1 MSTRVEVLVKG
12 GVGQAPPR
20 PDGIPKLTG
29 DFAFA
34 SDAFVEGM
42 LWGATLRSPHPRARI
57 RRLETAPALALA
69 GVHAVLTLDDVT
81 GERHF
86 GLEIADQPVLSDG
99 EIRYWGEPIAIVAAD
114 DPYTAARA
122 AAAIHCELEE
132 LEPVVD
138 SEQAQRNGD
147 IYRHLRIRHGDQS
160 LRGEVVVE
168 GQYQVGMQDQA
179 PLGTEAG
186 LAVPDSEG
194 GVDLYAVSQWLHVD
208 HRQIVASLGLAPEQ
222 VRCHPTGVGGAFGAR
237 EDVSLHIH
245 LCMLALRTGRPVKMI
260 YSRAESFSG
269 HVHRHPARL
278 WYRHEA
284 NRDGELIRV
293 EAKLLLDGGA
303 YASTTDAVTANAA
316 YFSVGPY
323 RCRTTAVDS
332 FGVRTNNPPAGAMR
346 GFGAVQACF
355 GYESQ
360 MDRLA
365 SALGM
370 DPLALRI
377 RNALRP
383 GDRLPTSG
391 QLIEGSLPVTEVLSA
406 LGAMPLPDETPSDDP
421 RLLPGGTG
429 LTTQPKNLRRGVGY
443 AASLKNLAF
452 SEGFDDY
459 AEARVVLTPAGA
471 EVHTAAVEVG
481 QNLVTVVGQIARS
494 ALGMERV
501 AVLLQPTSAIGSA
514 GSSSAS
520 RQTQMTGGAVLK
532 AAQAVRAEALA
543 RADGDELTDEGVLR
557 GGELVATLDQ
567 LCAEGPLTALVRFSH
582 PPTTATDENGQ
593 GSPHADFAMAAHR
606 AVVEVDL
613 ELGLVRIVRIDTA
626 QDVGRVLNPQA
637 VIGQIEGGIMQGV
650 GLALME
656 EVVLEGGRIRNASFT
671 DYLLPTIL
679 DAPDVEAVLIEEP
692 SHWGPFGAKGVGE
705 PPTISSTPAIA
716 AAIRDATGA
725 ALTRVPVRPQDI
737 VGV

>member
-1 MSTRVEVLVKG
+1 MTTRVEVAVHG
-12 GVGQAPPR
+12 GIGQALSR

-34 SDAFVEGM
+34 SDAFLEGM
-42 LWGATLRSPHPRARI
+42 LWGGTLRSPHARARI
-57 RRLETAPALALA
+57 RRLETAPALAMA
-69 GVHAVLTLDDVT
+69 GVQAVLTLEDVT
-81 GERHF
+81 GNPRF
-86 GLEIADQPVLSDG
+86 GLEIPDQPVLSDG

-114 DPYTAARA
+114 DPFIAARA
-122 AAAIHCELEE
+122 VAAIECDLEE
-132 LEPVVD
+132 LEAVVD
-138 SEQAQRNGD
+138 PEQALHNGD

-168 GQYQVGMQDQA
+168 GSYQMAMQDQA
-179 PLGTEAG
+179 PLGLEAG
-186 LAVPDSEG
+186 LAVPDGEG
-194 GVDLYAVSQWLHVD
+194 GVDLYAISQWLHVD

-222 VRCHPTGVGGAFGAR
+222 VRCHPTGVGGAFGSR

-245 LCMLALRTGRPVKMI
+245 LCLLALRTGRPVKMV

-303 YASTTDAVTANAA
+303 YASTTDAVTANAT

-323 RCRTTAVDS
+323 RCQSTAIDG
-332 FGVRTNNPPAGAMR
+332 FGVRTNNPSAGAMR

-370 DPLALRI
+370 DPLELRI

-383 GDRLPTSG
+383 GDRMPTSG
-391 QLIEGSLPVTEVLSA
+391 QLIEGSLPVVEVLNA
-406 LGAMPLPDETPSDDP
+406 LGAIPLPAETSSDDP

-429 LTTQPKNLRRGVGY
+429 LTTQPRHLRRGIGY
-443 AASLKNLAF
+443 AAGIKNLAF

-459 AEARVVLTPAGA
+459 AEARVVLTAAGA

-481 QNLVTVVGQIARS
+481 QSLVTVMGQIARS

-501 AVLLQPTSAIGSA
+501 AVVLQPTSAIGSA

-520 RQTQMTGGAVLK
+520 RQTQMTGGAVLR
-532 AAQAVRAEALA
+532 AAQQVRAEALA
-543 RADGDELTDEGVLR
+543 KVGGDELTDEGVLR

-567 LCAEGPLTALVRFSH
+567 LCAEGPLSALVRFHH
-582 PPTTATDENGQ
+582 PPTSATDENGQ
-593 GSPHADFAMAAHR
+593 GSPHADFAIAAHR
-606 AVVEVDL
+606 AVVEVDT
-613 ELGLVRIVRIDTA
+613 ELGLVRIVSLDTA
-626 QDVGRVLNPQA
+626 QDVGRALNPQA

-656 EVVLEGGRIRNASFT
+656 EVVLENGRIKNANFT
-671 DYLLPTIL
+671 DYLLPTFL
-679 DAPDVEAVLIEEP
+679 DAPPVQAVLIEEP
-692 SHWGPFGAKGVGE
+692 SLWGPFGAKGVGE
-705 PPTISSTPAIA
+705 PPTISSTPAIV
-716 AAIRDATGA
+716 AAIRDATGV